1 VERDI
6 NLVLFSTES
15 LAGNSRVFPGG
26 DLREPVS
33 ALNRAD
39 AFLLTGTTSAN
50 KDRAERFAALLRE
63 RFPKRPVF
71 FSQYSACGAIKEPG
85 DTTLPLAALP
95 SPLYGFCGIAR
106 PEAFRQ
112 TLTEQG
118 LILSGF
124 TALKDHQHYTPRILQ
139 QLQKKAVDSEA
150 RGIITT
156 AKDMVKLKNC
166 IFSLPFYSLQMQTD
180 IDDGLQSFIME
191 KLASATKTT
200 R

>member
-1 VERDI
+1 MNEQ
-6 NLVLFSTES
+6 E
-15 LAGNSRVFPGG
+15 
-26 DLREPVS
+26 
-33 ALNRAD
+33 
-39 AFLLTGTTSAN
+39 GTT
-50 KDRAERFAALLRE
+50 
-63 RFPKRPVF
+63 
-71 FSQYSACGAIKEPG
+71 I
-85 DTTLPLAALP
+85 PLTALP

-124 TALKDHQHYTPRILQ
+124 TALKDHQQYTPRILQ

-180 IDDGLQSFIME
+180 IDDGLQSFVME